1 MNKDSKTW
9 SLGLY
14 GAHRKVKWTKWIAKK
29 VDSLKN
35 QIAVP
40 LETLQILAGAD
51 IKATLSD
58 MRQSLPS
65 ETGASVLKMLSDSGL
80 KVSSSSVGP
89 WVLMPYTRNLAY
101 ILREKPFDQLKVLL
115 NIHDSPASAN
125 QNKRAALWG
134 LGGTGKTQIAIHYA
148 YWLLVQE
155 PKTSIFWV
163 HASSEARFQESFDQI
178 GKMLGVPGLE
188 DPSQD
193 SKLLVRK
200 KLMTVAVGPWLMIV
214 DNADDNDLMYSGP
227 NLARYLPTCSHGRIV
242 ATTRDREIAISM
254 ATIRGA
260 IEIPKME
267 PNECEQLV
275 NIMLST
281 TDFDEKDKEDAK
293 RLGQILDY
301 LPLAISQAAA
311 YIEVKSLD
319 IHTYLQ
325 IYEQKKIEMLSTKF
339 ESPGREDSEVPNAVV
354 ATWKLSLES
363 IQGKDPRAVDMLSLM
378 AFYDRQGIPGTLLQE
393 GIGDL
398 STFVEPRSILI
409 NFSLIKCNKKAD
421 TYEIHRLVHM
431 VIRSWVHEQ
440 GQSKEDNIAKHALK
454 IVNSAFPED
463 ILDKWV
469 DCVPLVPHGRA
480 VLQYKSTFLS
490 SDQALE
496 RASLLHKMAKY
507 LLEAGEFSAARDME
521 EEAMNLRTAQ
531 CGTNHPATLACMR
544 NLALIYQRQGRND
557 EAERLLVQDA
567 ETMIRLFGWEEKET
581 LASLAQLAQLCLA
594 TNRPYAASRLFS
606 KVIHAPSAGGRQ
618 SKMDPRRRFRIL
630 LDLATSYASEGRLR
644 AAEESILKVM
654 EELETTHRISD
665 FESIRAMVD
674 LAGVYAAQDKWDVA
688 ENLWTSAT
696 LSNQLSSVAHPLAF
710 HAMSCLGRAYSLNN
724 RLKEGEDLQVKVLL
738 WSKATFGSV
747 HVETQRAAKDL
758 AQTYYR
764 SGQETLARNLEL
776 EILKAGAETFKD
788 IPVGLERRSFERLV
802 LPLGHHRILRSLM
815 ACDLELLKKASSGLL
830 SRDSI
835 IVLLHGPPGSG
846 KTTTAYASAEFSKKP
861 IVPLLWGNIGL
872 PIREIK
878 DNLEFYARLSRNHK
892 CILFLDNGDAL
903 VSFKSK
909 GNPYL
914 SQINSSKFAK
924 LW

>member
-1 MNKDSKTW
+1 M
-9 SLGLY
+9 
-14 GAHRKVKWTKWIAKK
+14 
-29 VDSLKN
+29 
-35 QIAVP
+35 
-40 LETLQILAGAD
+40 
-51 IKATLSD
+51 
-58 MRQSLPS
+58 
-65 ETGASVLKMLSDSGL
+65 
-80 KVSSSSVGP
+80 
-89 WVLMPYTRNLAY
+89 
-101 ILREKPFDQLKVLL
+101 
-115 NIHDSPASAN
+115 
-125 QNKRAALWG
+125 
-134 LGGTGKTQIAIHYA
+134 
-148 YWLLVQE
+148 QE

-507 LLEAGEFSAARDME
+507 LLEAGEYSAARDME

-531 CGTNHPATLACMR
+531 CGTKHPATLACMR
-544 NLALIYQRQGRND
+544 NLALIYQRQGHND

-567 ETMIRLFGWEEKET
+567 ETMIRLFGWEDKET

-606 KVIHAPSAGGRQ
+606 KVIHAPSARGRQ
-618 SKMDPRRRFRIL
+618 SKMDPRRRLRIL

-654 EELETTHRISD
+654 EELKIAHRISD

-724 RLKEGEDLQVKVLL
+724 RLKEGEALQVKVLL
-738 WSKATFGSV
+738 WSKATFGSA

-764 SGQETLARNLEL
+764 SGQGTLAKNLEL
-776 EILKAGAETFKD
+776 EILKAGA
-788 IPVGLERRSFERLV
+788 
-802 LPLGHHRILRSLM
+802 
-815 ACDLELLKKASSGLL
+815 
-830 SRDSI
+830 
-835 IVLLHGPPGSG
+835 G
-846 KTTTAYASAEFSKKP
+846 KQYHQ
-861 IVPLLWGNIGL
+861 LN
-872 PIREIK
+872 
-878 DNLEFYARLSRNHK
+878 
-892 CILFLDNGDAL
+892 
-903 VSFKSK
+903 
-909 GNPYL
+909 
-914 SQINSSKFAK
+914 
-924 LW
+924 